1 MIGLVCIDV
10 DGTLVGR
17 GGEVNPAVWTVAV
30 RLRERG
36 TRLALC
42 TGRPAFG
49 RVAEYAWK
57 LDSYGWHIYQN
68 GASIVRPSSG
78 KAVSSTIPA
87 PLVTPLIERSRASN
101 RVLELYG
108 DHVYRVESPD
118 PRAEQHAA
126 SLGIGVTRG
135 NLEAFEWPVVR
146 LEYVLSSLELREVL
160 EEAHPGLT
168 LAVSS
173 SPIMPQAHFV
183 SLTLEGVSK
192 GSAVRQVAA
201 DYRVP
206 LAQVMMVG
214 DSPNDL
220 EAMRRVGF
228 PVAMGNATP
237 EVLEAGRFRVGHVD
251 AGGLVEALELA
262 LAWSEAE

>member
-10 DGTLVGR
+10 DGTLVGKS
-17 GGEVNPAVWTVAV
+17 GEVDPRVWTLAA

-49 RVAEYAWK
+49 RVCEYAEK
-57 LDSYGWHIYQN
+57 LDPAGWHIYQN
-68 GASIVRPSSG
+68 GASVVRTSSG
-78 KAVSSTIPA
+78 EAFSSVIPA
-87 PLVTPLIERSRASN
+87 HLMGPIIARSRAAN

-108 DHVYRVESPD
+108 DHAYMVESLD

-126 SLGIGVTRG
+126 SLGLEVTRG
-135 NLEAFEWPVVR
+135 PLEAFEWPVVR

-160 EEAHPGLT
+160 EEAHIGLT

-173 SPIMPQAHFV
+173 SPTMPQAHFV

-192 GSAVRQVAA
+192 GSATVQVAA
-201 DYRVP
+201 HYGVP
-206 LAQVMMVG
+206 LEAVMMVG

-220 EAMRRVGF
+220 EAMRAVGF

-262 LAWSEAE
+262 LGF

>member
-10 DGTLVGR
+10 DGTLVGSS
-17 GGEVNPAVWTVAV
+17 GEVNPGVWTAAA

-36 TRLALC
+36 VRLALC

-49 RVAEYAWK
+49 RVAEYARK
-57 LDSYGWHIYQN
+57 LDPEGWHIYQN
-68 GASIVRPSSG
+68 GASVVRTSRG
-78 KAVSSTIPA
+78 QAFSSTIPA
-87 PLVTPLIERSRASN
+87 HRIAPLIERARLKH

-108 DHVYRVESPD
+108 DHAYLVESLD
-118 PRAEQHAA
+118 PRADAHAA
-126 SLGIGVTRG
+126 SLGLEVARG
-135 NLEAFEWPVVR
+135 NLDTFMSPVVR

-160 EEAHPGLT
+160 GEAHPGLT
-168 LAVSS
+168 LAASS

-220 EAMRRVGF
+220 QAMRAVGYG
-228 PVAMGNATP
+228 VAMGNATP

-262 LAWSEAE
+262 LVG

>member
-10 DGTLVGR
+10 DGTLVGSS
-17 GGEVNPAVWTVAV
+17 GEVDPAVWTLAA

-36 TRLALC
+36 VRLALC

-49 RVAEYAWK
+49 RVDEYARK
-57 LDSYGWHIYQN
+57 LDFEGWHIYQN
-68 GASIVRPSSG
+68 GASVVRTSSG
-78 KAVSSTIPA
+78 EAFSSVIPA
-87 PLVTPLIERSRASN
+87 QHIAPLIARSRLKQ

-108 DHVYRVESPD
+108 DHAYRVESLD

-126 SLGIGVTRG
+126 SLGLEVARG
-135 NLEAFEWPVVR
+135 NLDAFEPPVVR
-146 LEYVLSSLELREVL
+146 LEYVLSSAELREVL
-160 EEAHPGLT
+160 GEAHPGLT

-173 SPIMPQAHFV
+173 SPTMPQAHFV

-201 DYRVP
+201 DYGIP

-220 EAMRRVGF
+220 EALRAVGC

-262 LAWSEAE
+262 LGE

>member
-17 GGEVNPAVWTVAV
+17 GGEVDPRIWTLAA

-49 RVAEYAWK
+49 RVSEYAEK
-57 LDSYGWHIYQN
+57 LDAAGWHIYQN
-68 GASIVRPSSG
+68 GASVVRPSSG
-78 KAVSSTIPA
+78 EAFSSVIPA
-87 PLVTPLIERSRASN
+87 HLIRPVIERARASS

-108 DHVYRVESPD
+108 NHAYVVESPD

-126 SLGIGVTRG
+126 SLGLRVTRG
-135 NLEAFEWPVVR
+135 NLDQFEWPVVR
-146 LEYVLSSLELREVL
+146 LEYVLSTSELREVL

-173 SPIMPQAHFV
+173 SPIMSQAHFV

-192 GSAVRQVAA
+192 GSAVRQVATH
-201 DYRVP
+201 YGVP
-206 LAQVMMVG
+206 LEAVMMVG

-220 EAMRRVGF
+220 EAMRVVGF

-251 AGGLVEALELA
+251 AGGLMGALELA
-262 LAWSEAE
+262 LAWSEAG

>member
-10 DGTLVGR
+10 DGTLVGSS
-17 GGEVNPAVWTVAV
+17 GEVDPRVWPLAA

-36 TRLALC
+36 THLALC

-49 RVAEYAWK
+49 RVAEYAEK
-57 LDSYGWHIYQN
+57 LDAGGWHIYQN
-68 GASIVRPSSG
+68 GASVVRPSSG
-78 KAVSSTIPA
+78 EAFSSIISA
-87 PLVTPLIERSRASN
+87 HLIRPLIKRARALS

-108 DHVYRVESPD
+108 DHTYVVESLD
-118 PRAEQHAA
+118 SRAEQHAA
-126 SLGIGVTRG
+126 SLGLEVTRG
-135 NLEAFEWPVVR
+135 NLDQFEWPVVR

-173 SPIMPQAHFV
+173 SPTMPQAHFV

-201 DYRVP
+201 NYGVP
-206 LAQVMMVG
+206 LESVMMVG

-220 EAMRRVGF
+220 EAMRVVGF

-237 EVLEAGRFRVGHVD
+237 EVLEAGRFRVSHVD
-251 AGGLVEALELA
+251 AGGLMGALELA
-262 LAWSEAE
+262 LAWSKAG